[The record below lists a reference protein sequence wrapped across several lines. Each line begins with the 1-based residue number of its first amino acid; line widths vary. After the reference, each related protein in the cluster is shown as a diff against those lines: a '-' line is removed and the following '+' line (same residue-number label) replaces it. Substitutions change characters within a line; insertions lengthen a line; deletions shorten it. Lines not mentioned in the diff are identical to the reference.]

1 MTEVSPRILIVDDQM
16 DSVALLLGYLRE
28 QPVDIMVAHSAADG
42 VRKAV
47 KGHPDIVL
55 LDVAM
60 PEMDGYAACRCLKEN
75 PLTAGIPVIFLS
87 ASTALEDKLA
97 GFAAGGIDYIGKP
110 FSAEEVLARV
120 FVHLRFK
127 RHLERL
133 ESVAGAAARDRLA
146 AQSAG
151 VDHVTEAIAELQRD
165 PGDWP
170 GLTALAQGIGIN
182 EKKLTELFRRRFGM
196 TVFEYLVELRLET
209 ARRQLEITD
218 VQIQLLATQAGFRNA
233 SDFSRAFRRRYGV
246 TPREYRQ
253 SRMTGCATAGGAAAG
268 GSWADVVGS

>member
-1 MTEVSPRILIVDDQM
+1 MTVSPRLLIVDDQM
-16 DSVALLLGYLRE
+16 DSVALLLGYLRA

-42 VRKAV
+42 LRKAV
-47 KGHPDIVL
+47 KGRPDIVL

-60 PEMDGYAACRCLKEN
+60 PGMDGYAACRLLKQN
-75 PLTAGIPVIFLS
+75 PHTADIPVIFLS

-110 FSAEEVLARV
+110 FSAEEVLARI

-127 RHLERL
+127 RRIDRL
-133 ESVAGAAARDRLA
+133 EAVAGAAAQERA
-146 AQSAG
+146 ATLSAG
-151 VDHVTEAIAELQRD
+151 VDPVTETIAILQRD

-170 GLTALAQGIGIN
+170 GLAALAQRVGVN
-182 EKKLTELFRRRFGM
+182 EKKLTELFRQRFGM

-209 ARRQLEITD
+209 ARRQLETTG
-218 VQIQLLATQAGFRNA
+218 VQIQLLATQAGFHNA
-233 SDFSRAFRRRYGV
+233 SDFSRAFRRRYGI

-253 SRMTGCATAGGAAAG
+253 SCTTADG
-268 GSWADVVGS
+268 VGP

>member
-1 MTEVSPRILIVDDQM
+1 MTEDSPRILIVDDQM

-28 QPVDIMVAHSAADG
+28 QPVDIMVARSAADG
-42 VRKAV
+42 LRKAGM
-47 KGHPDIVL
+47 GHPDVVL

-60 PEMDGYAACRCLKEN
+60 PEMDGYAACRSLKEN

-87 ASTALEDKLA
+87 ASTALDDKLA

-110 FSAEEVLARV
+110 FSAEEVLVRV

-127 RHLERL
+127 RHLDRL
-133 ESVAGAAARDRLA
+133 EAMAGEAAKDRLTT
-146 AQSAG
+146 QSAS

-170 GLTALAQGIGIN
+170 GLTALAQRVGVN
-182 EKKLTELFRRRFGM
+182 EKKLTELFRQRFGM

-209 ARRQLEITD
+209 ARRQLEKTS
-218 VQIQLLATQAGFRNA
+218 VQIQLLATQAGFSNA
-233 SDFSRAFRRRYGV
+233 SDFSRAFRRRYGI

-253 SRMTGCATAGGAAAG
+253 SCTTADGHE
-268 GSWADVVGS
+268 V